1 MPPVKSNALISE
13 NEKECLRSVKGGVI
27 GVVVFGV
34 YLVLHDAQGACDFT
48 FHTDGNDENLFFV
61 VEYEAEG
68 VDDMKKMTGKAL
80 ESFRIYLIGEE
91 KAKADSEIGALPS
104 GIYHIIL
111 IM

>member
-48 FHTDGNDENLFFV
+48 FHTDGNDKNLFFV

-68 VDDMKKMTGKAL
+68 VDDMKKMTEKAL
-80 ESFRIYLIGEE
+80 ESFRITGNP
-91 KAKADSEIGALPS
+91 AFP
-104 GIYHIIL
+104 
-111 IM
+111 